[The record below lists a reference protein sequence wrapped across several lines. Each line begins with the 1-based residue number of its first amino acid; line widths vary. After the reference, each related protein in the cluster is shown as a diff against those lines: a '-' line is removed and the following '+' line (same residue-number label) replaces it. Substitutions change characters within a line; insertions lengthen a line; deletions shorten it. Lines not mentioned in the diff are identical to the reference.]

1 MIIFQNKLFFKTR
14 NFYFFLI
21 IFSFLFHF
29 ISLNFEPVNDEFIF
43 FKGADFIHTFQSKII
58 NIFFEY
64 NANTLGF
71 SYLIACIKFITPFL
85 ETSKISKILSFS
97 SLIFFGIASKN
108 LYIIFKPKIKFNFFL
123 IIILLNPLIWSYT
136 FRGIPDPFSAS
147 LCLFAATQILLCQ
160 NNKLNIFYIILFS
173 IAVIIKPFNSIL
185 LLLIVYFDFFKK
197 KKKIQTF
204 SLLLIFIL
212 INIIYF
218 YLNSY
223 LFGFYITPPVFSE
236 VFNPSFENYLVTFF
250 SYIGLIVFFSY
261 PLFIKF
267 IYINLKKNIKL
278 NFLFYITTISLS
290 YLLSL
295 KTNFI
300 LSEMNF
306 GFVSSFINIKLFN
319 LLIIFNNLIF
329 LIYILKNLGNKKALF
344 ILLVLLIFIFI
355 MSFTHSA
362 QRYLLVLVPLIYIFF
377 VRIYN
382 DKNDYFL
389 ILITYI
395 VLNVLIFA
403 NLFNNHKT
411 MSNTIDFLKENNL
424 ISITNPG
431 YIGQHALNNFTEFYK
446 NNQKIEKQE
455 IFDNKNY
462 IVTDNAKNKEIILFK
477 TTSNFLFIKKTLFVI
492 KN

>member
-197 KKKIQTF
+197 KKKNSNFFVI
-204 SLLLIFIL
+204 
-212 INIIYF
+212 IN
-218 YLNSY
+218 
-223 LFGFYITPPVFSE
+223 FYI
-236 VFNPSFENYLVTFF
+236 NKY
-250 SYIGLIVFFSY
+250 YI
-261 PLFIKF
+261 
-267 IYINLKKNIKL
+267 
-278 NFLFYITTISLS
+278 
-290 YLLSL
+290 LLS
-295 KTNFI
+295 K
-300 LSEMNF
+300 
-306 GFVSSFINIKLFN
+306 
-319 LLIIFNNLIF
+319 
-329 LIYILKNLGNKKALF
+329 
-344 ILLVLLIFIFI
+344 
-355 MSFTHSA
+355 
-362 QRYLLVLVPLIYIFF
+362 
-377 VRIYN
+377 
-382 DKNDYFL
+382 
-389 ILITYI
+389 
-395 VLNVLIFA
+395 
-403 NLFNNHKT
+403 
-411 MSNTIDFLKENNL
+411 
-424 ISITNPG
+424 
-431 YIGQHALNNFTEFYK
+431 
-446 NNQKIEKQE
+446 
-455 IFDNKNY
+455 
-462 IVTDNAKNKEIILFK
+462 
-477 TTSNFLFIKKTLFVI
+477 FLFIRILYYSTCLLRGI
-492 KN
+492 

>member
-1 MIIFQNKLFFKTR
+1 
-14 NFYFFLI
+14 
-21 IFSFLFHF
+21 
-29 ISLNFEPVNDEFIF
+29 
-43 FKGADFIHTFQSKII
+43 
-58 NIFFEY
+58 
-64 NANTLGF
+64 
-71 SYLIACIKFITPFL
+71 
-85 ETSKISKILSFS
+85 
-97 SLIFFGIASKN
+97 
-108 LYIIFKPKIKFNFFL
+108 
-123 IIILLNPLIWSYT
+123 
-136 FRGIPDPFSAS
+136 
-147 LCLFAATQILLCQ
+147 
-160 NNKLNIFYIILFS
+160 
-173 IAVIIKPFNSIL
+173 
-185 LLLIVYFDFFKK
+185 
-197 KKKIQTF
+197 
-204 SLLLIFIL
+204 
-212 INIIYF
+212 
-218 YLNSY
+218 
-223 LFGFYITPPVFSE
+223 
-236 VFNPSFENYLVTFF
+236 
-250 SYIGLIVFFSY
+250 
-261 PLFIKF
+261 
-267 IYINLKKNIKL
+267 
-278 NFLFYITTISLS
+278 
-290 YLLSL
+290 
-295 KTNFI
+295 
-300 LSEMNF
+300 MNF